1 MAKQNQFLYWEIIS
15 KNGSVASLNQMKL
28 SLEYLVREPKIK
40 LDKNPLLILIHGY
53 GSNEEDLFSFA
64 AELPEEYYIVSA
76 RAPYNMQ
83 YGSYAWYA
91 INFDADENKFSD
103 NEQAKTSRDLIAKF
117 IDELV
122 ANYPIDSN
130 NVTLIGFSQGTILS
144 YAIALSHPEKVQ
156 RVVAMSGYINP
167 EILEEN
173 YLKNSF
179 TNLKIFAS
187 HGTVDQVIPVEWGR
201 KAKPFLE
208 NLGINTT
215 YKEYPIGHG
224 VSPQNFYDFKNWL
237 L

>member
-1 MAKQNQFLYWEIIS
+1 M
-15 KNGSVASLNQMKL
+15 
-28 SLEYLVREPKIK
+28 
-40 LDKNPLLILIHGY
+40 
-53 GSNEEDLFSFA
+53 
-64 AELPEEYYIVSA
+64 SA
-76 RAPYNMQ
+76 RAPYNLQ

-91 INFDADENKFSD
+91 INFDADQNKFSD
-103 NEQAKTSRDLIAKF
+103 NEQAKVSRDFIAKF

-122 ANYPIDSN
+122 ANFPIDAK

-144 YAIALSHPEKVQ
+144 YAVALSHPEKVQ
-156 RVVAMSGYINP
+156 RVVAMSGYINT

-179 TNLKIFAS
+179 SNLKIFTS

-224 VSPQNFYDFKNWL
+224 VSPQNFYDFRKWL